1 MNDLIKKLVEA
12 FGPSG
17 FEDQVRELIHA
28 EIAPYADEIRV
39 DALGNLIALK
49 KGNGEGKKVLISAH
63 TDEIGVMVTHIT
75 KEGFLRFTNI
85 GGVFPVNLMGG
96 RVQFANGLQGVISA
110 DRSEDRTKL
119 HPLNKYY
126 IDVGA
131 TSREDCPVQVGD
143 AAGFYR
149 PLLVLGKRLV
159 AKSMDDRIGCVV
171 GIEALKR
178 LQNSPHD
185 LYFVFSTQEEVGL
198 RGAAAAANG
207 LHPDVSIAL
216 DVTGTGD
223 TPECYP
229 MSVSLGQGAAIKVR
243 DGGMIAHAGLVR
255 LMRQRANDAGIPY
268 QMEVL
273 EGGTT
278 DAYAMQIAGP
288 GSISGCI
295 SIPSRYIHSPSEM
308 VDADDVE
315 SCIRLLLEILT
326 HPIQL

>member
-185 LYFVFSTQEEVGL
+185 LYFVFSTEEEVEIG
-198 RGAAAAANG
+198 
-207 LHPDVSIAL
+207 
-216 DVTGTGD
+216 
-223 TPECYP
+223 
-229 MSVSLGQGAAIKVR
+229 
-243 DGGMIAHAGLVR
+243 
-255 LMRQRANDAGIPY
+255 RA
-268 QMEVL
+268 
-273 EGGTT
+273 
-278 DAYAMQIAGP
+278 
-288 GSISGCI
+288 
-295 SIPSRYIHSPSEM
+295 
-308 VDADDVE
+308 
-315 SCIRLLLEILT
+315 SCRERV
-326 HPIQL
+326 